1 MAAEHVLVS
10 CAVQLTKQN
19 TSCARRAL
27 SSVKTRTSCCKS
39 ATVCSGSRPP
49 AAVADDS
56 TKPHTSQHA
65 SLLSIP
71 SLTALHSGHLDVNNQ
86 TRRSRQGVCGGF
98 AHAIVIIR
106 VRRIR
111 LLRSCASDLYP
122 TIRGLCT
129 QPQISH
135 VGVASPDAVGA
146 STSPAHEQASR
157 LCELAA
163 RQRAARPGAKTKQ
176 E

>member
-1 MAAEHVLVS
+1 MAAENVSVL
-10 CAVQLTKQN
+10 CAVQLAKQN

-27 SSVKTRTSCCKS
+27 SSAKTRTSCCKS

-56 TKPHTSQHA
+56 KPHTSQHA
-65 SLLSIP
+65 SLP

-86 TRRSRQGVCGGF
+86 TRRKRQGVCGGF
-98 AHAIVIIR
+98 AHAIVLVR

-122 TIRGLCT
+122 TIVVCT

-135 VGVASPDAVGA
+135 VGVASPAVVGA
-146 STSPAHEQASR
+146 STSPAHEHASR